1 MKISEKLAL
10 SATLILLALA
20 FAAPKAT
27 LAATS
32 PNLGSESSYAIV
44 SSTYTNSLNA
54 GLETAL
60 NGDICYTTGSATA
73 PVSISG
79 ATVLPCP
86 SAAGTDQ
93 DLALADINAQAN
105 AVTCT
110 NLGTDVVLSGT
121 YAPGCYTA
129 SGTMDIVLNT
139 TVTLSGAGTYIFRAG
154 GALTTGANSQ
164 VLLSGGVAARDV
176 FWSSGGAVHLGAN
189 VATSPTPTFVGNI
202 IAPSGITL
210 GHFANLLGR
219 ALSFNGTVTTDAN
232 TVTVP
237 PPLVIPPPTLKVIKT
252 VVNDNGRTKTVSDFP
267 LFVNGASVV
276 SGATNTFSPGAYVVT
291 ETSDPNYTAAF
302 SGACDASGNV
312 SLAPGDSK
320 TCTITNDDIAP
331 PPPPVPPLISVIK
344 VPSPLNLPAGPGS
357 VTYTYT
363 LHNIGTVPVTNITMN
378 DDSCGPVA
386 LVSGD
391 ANSNVILDTTETWI
405 FTCSTTLAATRTN
418 IVTATGLA
426 NGLSATD
433 TATATVV
440 VGVPVV
446 PPLIHVTNVPSP
458 LTLAAGGGA
467 VTYTERITNP
477 GTAALNSV
485 SLADDKCA
493 PVVYVSGDINGNSLL
508 EPAESWT
515 YTCHA
520 NIIQST
526 INTATASGSANSLT
540 ATDAAAATV
549 LVAAAIPVV
558 PDALQKGSLT
568 VVKIVVND
576 NGGAKTVADFPLFV
590 NGIPILSG
598 DTNAFNISPQTY
610 HVSETG
616 NAQYARS
623 FSGDCNING
632 DVLINRSDRKI
643 CVLTNTYAG
652 APAVIVPPAPPL
664 IDVVKVPSP
673 LALPAGPGNVI
684 YTYTLKNIGTVPV
697 GNITMIDNACS
708 APLRISG
715 DTNNDNKLDLN
726 ETWIYTCQ
734 SNLTQTTTNVVVA
747 TGTANGVSAT
757 DIASATVVVGA
768 PVIPP
773 LIHVTMI
780 PNPFTLPVGGGMV
793 TYTEKITDPGTVP
806 LDNVVLTNDK
816 CAPMKY
822 VSGDMN
828 GDSKLDPTET
838 WTYTCT
844 TKLAKTTTNITTVSG
859 TANGMTVRD
868 LAIATI
874 VVAPVVPKFPN
885 TGFAP
890 TFSLKT
896 IIALAGSALSLIALV
911 FAALKKQNA

>member
-1 MKISEKLAL
+1 VIYYIHAIHAGNRRNNMKTTKKIAL
-10 SATLILLALA
+10 GTALILLMLV

-32 PNLGSESSYAIV
+32 PNLGSDSSYAVV

-79 ATVLPCP
+79 TTVVACP
-86 SAAGTDQ
+86 SATGTDQ
-93 DLALADINAQAN
+93 DLALANINAQAN

-129 SGTMDIVLNT
+129 SGTMDVVLNT

-164 VLLSGGVAARDV
+164 VLLSAGAAARDV
-176 FWSSGGAVHLGAN
+176 FWASGGAVHLGAN
-189 VATSPTPTFVGNI
+189 AATSPTPTFVGNI

-210 GHFANLLGR
+210 GHFANFLGR
-219 ALSFNGTVTTDAN
+219 ALSFSGTVTTDAN

-276 SGATNTFSPGAYVVT
+276 SGATNTFSTGAYVVT

-302 SGACDASGNV
+302 SGACDVGGNV
-312 SLAPGDSK
+312 VLAPGDSK

-378 DDSCGPVA
+378 DDSCAPVA

-391 ANSNVILDTTETWI
+391 TNNDSILDVAEIWTY
-405 FTCSTTLAATRTN
+405 TCSTTLTATRTN
-418 IVTATGLA
+418 IVTAMGQA
-426 NGLSATD
+426 NGLSDTD

-440 VGVPVV
+440 VGIPVV
-446 PPLIHVTNVPSP
+446 PPLIHVTKVPNP

-467 VTYTERITNP
+467 
-477 GTAALNSV
+477 
-485 SLADDKCA
+485 
-493 PVVYVSGDINGNSLL
+493 
-508 EPAESWT
+508 
-515 YTCHA
+515 
-520 NIIQST
+520 
-526 INTATASGSANSLT
+526 
-540 ATDAAAATV
+540 
-549 LVAAAIPVV
+549 
-558 PDALQKGSLT
+558 
-568 VVKIVVND
+568 
-576 NGGAKTVADFPLFV
+576 
-590 NGIPILSG
+590 
-598 DTNAFNISPQTY
+598 
-610 HVSETG
+610 
-616 NAQYARS
+616 
-623 FSGDCNING
+623 
-632 DVLINRSDRKI
+632 
-643 CVLTNTYAG
+643 
-652 APAVIVPPAPPL
+652 
-664 IDVVKVPSP
+664 
-673 LALPAGPGNVI
+673 
-684 YTYTLKNIGTVPV
+684 
-697 GNITMIDNACS
+697 
-708 APLRISG
+708 
-715 DTNNDNKLDLN
+715 
-726 ETWIYTCQ
+726 
-734 SNLTQTTTNVVVA
+734 
-747 TGTANGVSAT
+747 
-757 DIASATVVVGA
+757 
-768 PVIPP
+768 
-773 LIHVTMI
+773 
-780 PNPFTLPVGGGMV
+780 V

-874 VVAPVVPKFPN
+874 VVAPVVPKLPN

-890 TFSLKT
+890 SFSLKT
-896 IIALAGSALSLIALV
+896 IIALAESALALLALV
-911 FAALKKQNA
+911 FVALKKQNA